1 MSVTKIVLSGDR
13 DKARSYSVI
22 LKEELSSFGYKTLFV
37 SEVEKDATTLC
48 DALLGQLERES
59 EALRMVE
66 ESEKALIICI
76 GGAMDILCDIPV
88 EERRAILDACSTN
101 ETECRDS
108 YDGVFLVAHSGE
120 SYTKNVSVWT
130 GTPHLRAVT
139 DEKWLVRQLLS
150 LLGEPRPLE
159 IERKFLVE
167 YPDVKKLQSL
177 PECASVSISQTY
189 LRGGEGEERRVRKR
203 GTNGEYMYYLTT
215 KSQGDGSV
223 RTEIETRI
231 TKEQYECLKAEADS
245 ERGTVEKTRFCILYH
260 QSYIEIDV
268 YPFWSDR
275 AIAEI
280 ELCSEDEEFEFPEY
294 IKVIKEVTGNSEYK
308 NSSLAKML
316 ART

>member
-1 MSVTKIVLSGDR
+1 L
-13 DKARSYSVI
+13 
-22 LKEELSSFGYKTLFV
+22 
-37 SEVEKDATTLC
+37 
-48 DALLGQLERES
+48 
-59 EALRMVE
+59 
-66 ESEKALIICI
+66 
-76 GGAMDILCDIPV
+76 
-88 EERRAILDACSTN
+88 EERRTILDACSTN
-101 ETECRDS
+101 KTECRDG

-120 SYTKNVSVWT
+120 CYTKAVSAWT
-130 GTPHLRAVT
+130 GTPHLRAVS
-139 DEKWLVRQLLS
+139 DVSGLVRQILS

-167 YPDVKKLQSL
+167 YPDIEKLHTL

-189 LRGGEGEERRVRKR
+189 LRAGEGEERRVRKR
-203 GTNGEYMYYLTT
+203 GTDGSYMYYLTT

-231 TKEQYECLKAEADS
+231 TKEQYESLLGEADGC
-245 ERGTVEKTRFCILYH
+245 RGTVDKTRFCILHH

-280 ELCSEDEEFEFPEY
+280 ELCSQDDEFEIPEY
-294 IKVIKEVTGNSEYK
+294 IKVIKEVTGESEYK